1 VKLKQVQ
8 IKSPKGVQLVTE
20 STDISLESLRV
31 AENCILRPNGAI
43 TRAPTFHKLWDITNL
58 RDVASTLGLT
68 KEDNTCLISIRNEGI
83 SFLVFYNVAEGEVLG
98 LFYTG
103 KTGGSE
109 AHPKPT
115 LTGGTPEYDVL
126 WKYLRENARWRG
138 YVVDDRLYMGNGLDE
153 CLVFEQ
159 SSQTLR
165 RLGDQLRPIRPVV
178 SVITPTER
186 IGRDAA
192 LEYNG
197 ITWRALEPFFKPE
210 KEAPY
215 KRGDGNRVKVAVVM
229 GDQVGYYS
237 STLVG
242 DGSAAAPY
250 FYKVIIPKGGGTT
263 DQLVNFV
270 ARDGN
275 AQGVVFCEVNTIE
288 AIKLF
293 SEAILSGA
301 VSAFDDEDIFA
312 VDDVEVALTYVRG
325 TATSAGS
332 SAGRI
337 ETSPSPVVSV
347 KNAGKGRIRV
357 RVTRDTH
364 PTSGQY
370 TGIRIYVGA
379 SGIQPIVE
387 PTETEDKQLLATK
400 KFVSRSA
407 FAVTGYE
414 GLVLAL
420 EVPNEDGTYEIAPSF
435 LTQKRLQAP
444 SRPAPPVSYFAQAA
458 DRVFMSGDR
467 TAPLRIYF
475 SPKAATDEAPYE
487 SVDTYV
493 DLPAGEPQDSITG
506 LIEYRGRITAFTKR
520 NAYVIDPRNFERYG
534 LSLVSGA
541 LSHETISAWTD
552 ARMMF
557 LSRDY
562 GIYQL
567 ELPSLSQKA
576 SSVPFGNLVVPQSN
590 EFFSRYVDTLDAE
603 HAVGLADHL
612 NELWWFWLRSKEGRQ
627 ICFVYDMR
635 TDGICGPI
643 DAPQIGH
650 VTRIDLDDSRII
662 GADLNGNLYAC
673 NTRNEFDER
682 ESMLPYSASNLEQS
696 RVPVSTAPDNLEG
709 IPVAITGTGVT
720 QKALINAGL
729 LRIATPWTDLG
740 APNYTKAVYAIRF
753 TTFKNSVGEV
763 TITVR
768 NDKGQAITKTYGDVF
783 GKTDHQLL
791 LMIPGKLFQ
800 VELQVMYGA
809 GLPFG
814 IRSILCLH
822 KIQQSV

>member
-1 VKLKQVQ
+1 MKLKQAQ
-8 IKSPKGVQLVTE
+8 IKNPKGVQLVTE

-43 TRAPTFHKLWDITNL
+43 TRAPTFSKLWNITNL
-58 RDVASTLGLT
+58 RSVASTLGLT
-68 KEDNTCLISIRNEGI
+68 AQDNTCLISVRNEGI
-83 SFLVFYNVAEGEVLG
+83 SFLVFYNVADGETLG

-103 KTGGSE
+103 NTAGVNE
-109 AHPKPT
+109 RPT
-115 LTGGTPEYDVL
+115 LTAGTPTYTIL

-138 YVVDDRLYMGNGLDE
+138 YTVDDRLYMGNGLDE

-159 SSQTLR
+159 SSQSLR
-165 RLGDQLRPIRPVV
+165 RLGDQLRPVRPVIT
-178 SVITPTER
+178 VITPTER

-197 ITWRALEPFFKPE
+197 VMWRALEPFFKPE

-215 KRGDGNRVKVAVVM
+215 KRGDGNRVSVGVVM
-229 GDQVGYYS
+229 GDQQGYYS
-237 STLVG
+237 SSLVG

-250 FYKVIIPKGGGTT
+250 LYKVIIPKTGGTT
-263 DQLVNFV
+263 DELVNFV

-275 AQGVVFCEVNTIE
+275 AQGVVYCEVTNIE
-288 AIKLF
+288 QIKLF
-293 SEAILSGA
+293 SSAQLSGA
-301 VSAFDDEDIFA
+301 ISAFDDIDIFSA
-312 VDDVEVALTYVRG
+312 DDVEVALTYVRG
-325 TATSAGS
+325 TSTSAGS

-347 KNAGKGRIRV
+347 KNATKGRIRV
-357 RVTRDTH
+357 RVTKDTH
-364 PTSGQY
+364 PSADQY
-370 TGIRIYVGA
+370 SGIRIYVGA

-387 PTETEDKQLLATK
+387 PTEGEDKQLLAIK

-458 DRVFMSGDR
+458 DRIFMTGDR

-475 SPKAATDEAPYE
+475 SPKAAGAEAPYE

-493 DLPAGEPQDSITG
+493 DLPAGEPQDEITG
-506 LIEYRGRITAFTKR
+506 LVEYRGRITAFTKR
-520 NAYVIDPRNFERYG
+520 NAYVIDPKTFERYG

-590 EFFSRYVDTLDAE
+590 EFFSRYVDTLDSN

-635 TDGICGPI
+635 TEGLCGPI
-643 DAPQIGH
+643 DAPQIAH
-650 VTRIDLDDSRII
+650 VTRISMDDSRII
-662 GADLNGNLYAC
+662 GADLSGNLYAC
-673 NTRNEFDER
+673 TTRSEFDER
-682 ESMLPYSASNLEQS
+682 ESILPYSATNLEYA
-696 RVPVSTAPDNLEG
+696 RIPASTAPTNLEG
-709 IPVAITGTGVT
+709 IPIAITGSGGS
-720 QKALINAGL
+720 QKALVNAGL
-729 LRIATPWTDLG
+729 MRVATPWTDLG
-740 APNYTKAVYAIRF
+740 TPNYTKAVYAIRF

-763 TITVR
+763 TIIVR
-768 NDKGQAITKTYGDVF
+768 NDKGQAISKAYGDVF
-783 GKTDHQLL
+783 GQTDHQLL

-800 VELQVMYGA
+800 VEFQVMYGA

-822 KIQQSV
+822 KVQQSV

>member
-1 VKLKQVQ
+1 VKLKQIQ
-8 IKSPKGVQLVTE
+8 IKNPKGVQLVTE

-31 AENCILRPNGAI
+31 AENCILRPNGSV
-43 TRAPTFHKLWDITNL
+43 TRAPTFNKLWNITNM
-58 RDVASTLGLT
+58 RDVASSLGLT
-68 KEDNTCLISIRNEGI
+68 AQDNTCLISIKNEEI
-83 SFLVFYNVAEGEVLG
+83 SFLVFYNVKDGEVLG
-98 LFYTG
+98 IFYTG

-115 LTGGTPEYDVL
+115 LESGTPVYSVL

-153 CLVFEQ
+153 CLVYEQ
-159 SSQTLR
+159 SNQTLR

-186 IGRDAA
+186 QGRDAA

-197 ITWRALEPFFKPE
+197 VTWRALEPFFKPE

-215 KRGDGNRVKVAVVM
+215 KRGDGNRIKISVMM
-229 GDQVGYYS
+229 GDQTGYFS

-250 FYKVIIPKGGGTT
+250 FYKVIIPKEGGTT
-263 DQLVNFV
+263 DQLANFV
-270 ARDGN
+270 SRDGN
-275 AQGVVFCEVNTIE
+275 AQGVVYCEATSVET
-288 AIKLF
+288 IKLF
-293 SEAILSGA
+293 SEANLSGA

-325 TATSAGS
+325 TSTSAGS
-332 SAGRI
+332 AAGRI
-337 ETSPSPVVSV
+337 ETSPSPIVSV
-347 KNAGKGRIRV
+347 QNAGKGRIRV
-357 RVTRDTH
+357 RVTKDIH
-364 PTSGQY
+364 PSADQY
-370 TGIRIYVGA
+370 SGIRIYVGA

-387 PTETEDKQLLATK
+387 PTETEDRQLLATK

-444 SRPAPPVSYFAQAA
+444 SRPAPPVCYFAQAA

-467 TAPLRIYF
+467 SAPLRIYF
-475 SPKAATDEAPYE
+475 SPKASSDEAPYE

-493 DLPAGEPQDSITG
+493 DLPAGEPQDQITG

-520 NAYVIDPRNFERYG
+520 NAYVIDPRNFEKYG

-590 EFFSRYVDTLDAE
+590 EFFSRYVDTLDSE

-612 NELWWFWLRSKEGRQ
+612 NELWWIWLRSKEGRQ

-635 TDGICGPI
+635 TSGICGPI
-643 DAPQIGH
+643 DSPQIAH
-650 VTRIDLDDSRII
+650 ATRIDMDDSRII
-662 GADLNGNLYAC
+662 GADLSGNIYAC

-682 ESMLPYSASNLEQS
+682 EAMLPTPVGNLEQS
-696 RVPVSTAPDNLEG
+696 RIAVNTVPSNLEG
-709 IPVAITGTGVT
+709 IPIAVTGSGQS

-729 LRIATPWTDLG
+729 MRLATPWTDFG
-740 APNYTKAVYAIRF
+740 APNYTKAVYAVRF

-768 NDKGQAITKTYGDVF
+768 NDDGKAITKSYGDVY

-800 VELQVMYGA
+800 VEFQIMYGS

-822 KIQQSV
+822 KIQQAV

>member
-1 VKLKQVQ
+1 LKFSQAQ
-8 IKSPKGVQLVTE
+8 IKNPKGVQLVTE

-31 AENCILRPNGAI
+31 AENCMLRPNGAI
-43 TRAPTFHKLWDITNL
+43 TRAPIFNKLWNITNL

-68 KEDNTCLISIRNEGI
+68 AEDNTCLISVKNEGI
-83 SFLVFYNVAEGEVLG
+83 SFLVFYNVANGETLG

-103 KTGGSE
+103 STAGVNE
-109 AHPKPT
+109 RPT
-115 LTGGTPEYDVL
+115 LTAGTPTYTVL

-138 YVVDDRLYMGNGLDE
+138 YTVDDRLYMGNGLDE

-165 RLGDQLRPIRPVV
+165 RLGDQLRPIRPVLTV
-178 SVITPTER
+178 VTPTER
-186 IGRDAA
+186 TGRDAA

-197 ITWRALEPFFKPE
+197 ITWRALEPFFRPE

-215 KRGDGNRVKVAVVM
+215 KRGDGNRVGVGVVM
-229 GDQVGYYS
+229 GDQEGYFS
-237 STLVG
+237 SSLVG

-250 FYKVIIPKGGGTT
+250 FYKVIIPKTGGTT

-275 AQGVVFCEVNTIE
+275 AQGVVYCEVTNIE
-288 AIKLF
+288 QIKIF
-293 SEAILSGA
+293 SSAQLSGA
-301 VSAFDDEDIFA
+301 ISAFDDQDVFSA
-312 VDDVEVALTYVRG
+312 DDVEIALTYVRG
-325 TATSAGS
+325 TSTSAGS

-337 ETSPSPVVSV
+337 ETSPSPVVSI
-347 KNAGKGRIRV
+347 KNATKGRIRV
-357 RVTRDTH
+357 RVTKDTH
-364 PTSGQY
+364 PTADQY
-370 TGIRIYVGA
+370 SGIRIYVGA
-379 SGIQPIVE
+379 SGIQPIIE
-387 PTETEDKQLLATK
+387 PTEGEDRQLLAIK

-475 SPKAATDEAPYE
+475 SPKAAGDEAPYE

-493 DLPAGEPQDSITG
+493 DLPAGEPQDEITG
-506 LIEYRGRITAFTKR
+506 LVEYRGRITAFTKR
-520 NAYVIDPRNFERYG
+520 NAYVVDPKTFERYG

-590 EFFSRYVDTLDAE
+590 EFFSRYVDTLDSN
-603 HAVGLADHL
+603 HAVGLPDHL

-635 TDGICGPI
+635 TEGLCGPI

-650 VTRIDLDDSRII
+650 VTRISMDDSRII

-673 NTRNEFDER
+673 TTRSEFDER
-682 ESMLPYSASNLEQS
+682 ESMLPYSSNNLEQA
-696 RVPVSTAPDNLEG
+696 RIPASTAPTNLEG
-709 IPVAITGTGVT
+709 IPIAITGFGGS
-720 QKALINAGL
+720 QKALVNAGL
-729 LRIATPWTDLG
+729 MRLATPWTDFG
-740 APNYTKAVYAIRF
+740 IPNYTKAVYAIRF

-763 TITVR
+763 TIIVR
-768 NDKGQAITKTYGDVF
+768 NDKGQAISKAYGDVF
-783 GKTDHQLL
+783 GRTDHQLL
-791 LMIPGKLFQ
+791 LMLPGKLFQ
-800 VELQVMYGA
+800 IEFQVMFGA

-822 KIQQSV
+822 KVQQSV

>member
-1 VKLKQVQ
+1 M
-8 IKSPKGVQLVTE
+8 
-20 STDISLESLRV
+20 
-31 AENCILRPNGAI
+31 LRPNGAI
-43 TRAPTFHKLWDITNL
+43 TRAPIFNKLWNITNL

-68 KEDNTCLISIRNEGI
+68 AEDNTCLISVKNEGI
-83 SFLVFYNVAEGEVLG
+83 SFLVFYNVANGETLG

-103 KTGGSE
+103 STAGVNE
-109 AHPKPT
+109 RPT
-115 LTGGTPEYDVL
+115 LTAGTPTYTVL

-138 YVVDDRLYMGNGLDE
+138 YTVDDRLYMGNGLDE

-165 RLGDQLRPIRPVV
+165 RLGDQLRPIRPVLTV
-178 SVITPTER
+178 VTPTER
-186 IGRDAA
+186 TGRDAA

-197 ITWRALEPFFKPE
+197 ITWRALEPFFRPE

-215 KRGDGNRVKVAVVM
+215 KRGDGNRVGVGVVM
-229 GDQVGYYS
+229 GDQEGYFS
-237 STLVG
+237 SSLVG

-250 FYKVIIPKGGGTT
+250 FYKVIIPKTGGTT

-275 AQGVVFCEVNTIE
+275 AQGVVYCEVTNIE
-288 AIKLF
+288 QIKIF
-293 SEAILSGA
+293 SSAQLSGA
-301 VSAFDDEDIFA
+301 ISAFDDQDVFSA
-312 VDDVEVALTYVRG
+312 DDVEIALTYVRG
-325 TATSAGS
+325 TSTSAGS

-337 ETSPSPVVSV
+337 ETSPSPVVSI
-347 KNAGKGRIRV
+347 KNATKGRIRV
-357 RVTRDTH
+357 RVTKDTH
-364 PTSGQY
+364 PTADQY
-370 TGIRIYVGA
+370 SGIRIYVGA
-379 SGIQPIVE
+379 SGIQPIIE
-387 PTETEDKQLLATK
+387 PTEGEDRQLLAIK

-475 SPKAATDEAPYE
+475 SPKAAGDEAPYE

-493 DLPAGEPQDSITG
+493 DLPAGEPQDEITG
-506 LIEYRGRITAFTKR
+506 LVEYRGRITAFTKR
-520 NAYVIDPRNFERYG
+520 NAYVVDPKTFERYG

-590 EFFSRYVDTLDAE
+590 EFFSRYVDTLDSN
-603 HAVGLADHL
+603 HAVGLPDHL

-635 TDGICGPI
+635 TEGLCGPI

-650 VTRIDLDDSRII
+650 VTRISMDDSRII
-662 GADLNGNLYAC
+662 GADLNGNLFAC
-673 NTRNEFDER
+673 TTRSEFDER
-682 ESMLPYSASNLEQS
+682 ESMLPYSSNNLEQA
-696 RVPVSTAPDNLEG
+696 RIPASTAPTNLEG
-709 IPVAITGTGVT
+709 IPIAITGFGGS
-720 QKALINAGL
+720 QKALVNAGL
-729 LRIATPWTDLG
+729 MRLATPWTDFG
-740 APNYTKAVYAIRF
+740 IPNYTKAVYAIRF

-763 TITVR
+763 TIIVR
-768 NDKGQAITKTYGDVF
+768 NDKGQAISKAYGDVF
-783 GKTDHQLL
+783 GRTDHQLL

-800 VELQVMYGA
+800 IEFQVMFGA

-822 KIQQSV
+822 KVQQSV

>member
-1 VKLKQVQ
+1 M
-8 IKSPKGVQLVTE
+8 
-20 STDISLESLRV
+20 

-43 TRAPTFHKLWDITNL
+43 TRAPTFSKLWNISNM

-68 KEDNTCLISIRNEGI
+68 KDDNTCLISVKNEGI
-83 SFLVFYNVAEGEVLG
+83 SFLIFYNVADGEILG

-103 KTGGSE
+103 SIGE
-109 AHPKPT
+109 AVERPT
-115 LTGGTPEYDVL
+115 LSGGTPIYEVL
-126 WKYLRENARWRG
+126 WKYLRENSRWRG
-138 YVVDDRLYMGNGLDE
+138 YTVDDRLYMGNGLDE

-165 RLGDQLRPIRPVV
+165 RLGDQLRPVRPVV
-178 SVITPTER
+178 TVITPTER

-197 ITWRALEPFFKPE
+197 IMWRALEPFFKPE

-215 KRGDGNRVKVAVVM
+215 KRGDGNRVGIGVVM
-229 GDQVGYYS
+229 GDQEGYFS
-237 STLVG
+237 SSLVG

-250 FYKVIIPKGGGTT
+250 FYQVIIPKSGGTT

-275 AQGVVFCEVNTIE
+275 AQGVVYCEVTNIE
-288 AIKLF
+288 PIKLF
-293 SEAILSGA
+293 SSAQLSGA
-301 VSAFDDEDIFA
+301 VSAFDDEDVFSA
-312 VDDVEVALTYVRG
+312 DDVEVALTYVRG
-325 TATSAGS
+325 TSTSAGS

-347 KNAGKGRIRV
+347 KNATKGRIRV
-357 RVTRDTH
+357 RVTKDSH
-364 PTSGQY
+364 PSSDQY
-370 TGIRIYVGA
+370 SGIRIYVGA
-379 SGIQPIVE
+379 SGIQPIIE
-387 PTETEDKQLLATK
+387 PTEGEDKRLLAIK

-420 EVPNEDGTYEIAPSF
+420 EVPNQDGTYEIAPSF

-444 SRPAPPVSYFAQAA
+444 SRPAPPVSFFAQAA
-458 DRVFMSGDR
+458 DRVFMSGDK

-475 SPKAATDEAPYE
+475 SQKAAGDEAPYE
-487 SVDTYV
+487 SVATYV
-493 DLPAGEPQDSITG
+493 DLPAGEPQDEITG
-506 LIEYRGRITAFTKR
+506 LVEYRGRITAFTKR
-520 NAYVIDPRNFERYG
+520 NAYVVDPKTFERYG

-552 ARMMF
+552 AKMMF

-590 EFFSRYVDTLDAE
+590 EFFSRYVNTLDSN
-603 HAVGLADHL
+603 HAVGLPDHL

-635 TDGICGPI
+635 TEGLCGPI

-650 VTRIDLDDSRII
+650 VTRISMDDSRII

-673 NTRNEFDER
+673 NTRSEFDER
-682 ESMLPYSASNLEQS
+682 ESMLPYSSTNLEQARIS
-696 RVPVSTAPDNLEG
+696 ASTAPTNLEG
-709 IPVAITGTGVT
+709 IPIAITGSGGSR
-720 QKALINAGL
+720 KALINAGL
-729 LRIATPWTDLG
+729 MRVATPWTDLG
-740 APNYTKAVYAIRF
+740 VPNYTKAVYAIRF
-753 TTFKNSVGEV
+753 TTFKNAVGEV
-763 TITVR
+763 TIIVR
-768 NDKGQAITKTYGDVF
+768 NDKGQAISKAYGDVF

-800 VELQVMYGA
+800 VEFQVMYGA